1 MAKLD
6 PKMKKVT
13 EIFQFETFV
22 SDEVILN
29 SKDHLRMELYPIEG
43 FYGIRG
49 ICEN

>member
-6 PKMKKVT
+6 PKMKKAT
-13 EIFQFETFV
+13 AIFQFETFV